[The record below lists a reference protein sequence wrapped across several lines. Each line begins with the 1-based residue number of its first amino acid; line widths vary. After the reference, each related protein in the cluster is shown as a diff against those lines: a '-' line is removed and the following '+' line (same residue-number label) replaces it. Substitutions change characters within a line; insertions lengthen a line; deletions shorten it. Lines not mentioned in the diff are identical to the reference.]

1 MPDLAVSTAAAI
13 ATDQLHP
20 ALTPVTSPTMILF
33 LTTLPASKAAG
44 VAAIRMSRVNG
55 DFQLEELD
63 EQGDTI
69 IGLVLHIVV
78 DTSTQKVTG
87 IAVTQMGSSAT
98 PSPFTPAQL
107 SAFSLI
113 TNELKQFQASLPAS
127 ANVPAAKTPLPKGV
141 KRESSILSGIMFV
154 LSCGAAAV
162 EGGGNPIADAECIV
176 NAGEALSDD
185 SDEGTP
191 DPAMQNLLN
200 TMQQVANTPLPTPQG
215 SSGQPQGDGS
225 GGDDNG
231 TVPGDGDDV
240 GGGGSGEGPD
250 GKPGIQPD

>member
-1 MPDLAVSTAAAI
+1 MPDLAVSTAAAT
-13 ATDQLHP
+13 ATVSSQP
-20 ALTPVTSPTMILF
+20 ALTPVTSPTMVLF
-33 LTTLPASKAAG
+33 LTALPASKAAG

-63 EQGDTI
+63 AQGDTI

-87 IAVTQMGSSAT
+87 IAVTQMGSSTT

-113 TNELKQFQASLPAS
+113 TNELKHFQASLPAS
-127 ANVPAAKTPLPKGV
+127 ANVPAANTPLPKGV
-141 KRESSILSGIMFV
+141 KRESSIFSGIMFV

-176 NAGEALSDD
+176 NAGEVLSDD
-185 SDEGTP
+185 GDGGAP

-215 SSGQPQGDGS
+215 SSGTPQPQGDDS
-225 GGDDNG
+225 GDNE
-231 TVPGDGDDV
+231 GDDV

>member
-127 ANVPAAKTPLPKGV
+127 ANVPAANTPLPKGV
-141 KRESSILSGIMFV
+141 KRESSIFSGIMFV

-176 NAGEALSDD
+176 NAGEVLSDD
-185 SDEGTP
+185 GDGDGGAP

-215 SSGQPQGDGS
+215 SSGQPQPQ
-225 GGDDNG
+225 GDDNG
-231 TVPGDGDDV
+231 DNDGDDV